1 MEAAEILHT
10 LSDQGFTLAV
20 EGDRLTVSPSS
31 RLTDPM
37 RAEIRA
43 HKPELVALLTQA
55 ANDAHTEP
63 ESPIERLERL
73 NGEMRRA
80 LDHAHIAANAEA
92 IGNALESSLI
102 EGAEALAKIRPA
114 TDPIPLATA
123 TRAEV
128 EAWLDANGE
137 TNPETRREILIG
149 YGFDPD
155 FQYPDSG
162 RRTCRQCRNL
172 DADGGCRAARRGQ
185 IPNASRYY
193 TWPNGIDDPHRCVG
207 FLSGAEVTR

>member
-1 MEAAEILHT
+1 MSVQSLIADL
-10 LSDQGFTLAV
+10 LP
-20 EGDRLTVSPSS
+20 VSPSS
-31 RLTDPM
+31 PPM
-37 RAEIRA
+37 AKA
-43 HKPELVALLTQA
+43 ASHVPPAKA
-55 ANDAHTEP
+55 ANLAKTRVVA
-63 ESPIERLERL
+63 ESAPV
-73 NGEMRRA
+73 A
-80 LDHAHIAANAEA
+80 KAANPWLKMAKTPSAPPGEDPVLATFSHASPDFSQAESRVVTGGLA
-92 IGNALESSLI
+92 TLA
-102 EGAEALAKIRPA
+102 ALAGDGCANDSR

-128 EAWLDANGE
+128 EAWMDAVGE

-162 RRTCRQCRNL
+162 RRTCRQCANL

-185 IPNASRYY
+185 IPNASRHY

-207 FLSGAEVTR
+207 FLEGRP

>member
-1 MEAAEILHT
+1 MTAAELLPT
-10 LSDQGFTLAV
+10 LQSAGVVLFVTEQGTLRYRGDQAAV
-20 EGDRLTVSPSS
+20 EQWLP
-31 RLTDPM
+31 
-37 RAEIRA
+37 AIRA
-43 HKPELVALLTQA
+43 HKPELVELLTQA
-55 ANDAHTEP
+55 ANDTH
-63 ESPIERLERL
+63 
-73 NGEMRRA
+73 
-80 LDHAHIAANAEA
+80 
-92 IGNALESSLI
+92 
-102 EGAEALAKIRPA
+102 

-155 FQYPDSG
+155 FLYQDSG

-185 IPNASRYY
+185 IPNASRHY
-193 TWPNGIDDPHRCVG
+193 TWPAGIDDPHRCVG

>member
-63 ESPIERLERL
+63 ESP
-73 NGEMRRA
+73 
-80 LDHAHIAANAEA
+80 
-92 IGNALESSLI
+92 
-102 EGAEALAKIRPA
+102 AKIRPMTNPA
-114 TDPIPLATA
+114 PHLSPDALEIASAYL
-123 TRAEV
+123 RAV
-128 EAWLDANGE
+128 GE
-137 TNPETRREILIG
+137 TDLQAGQAFIEAVARDPEQLRGLYEDVVKMGLADWPDDQATEPDTGIETTAKAVCARCAHWTPDRINPPGGLGRCAIAAPASKRPGSLWPWPDAEIHCPRFQETR
-149 YGFDPD
+149 
-155 FQYPDSG
+155 S
-162 RRTCRQCRNL
+162 
-172 DADGGCRAARRGQ
+172 
-185 IPNASRYY
+185 
-193 TWPNGIDDPHRCVG
+193 
-207 FLSGAEVTR
+207 